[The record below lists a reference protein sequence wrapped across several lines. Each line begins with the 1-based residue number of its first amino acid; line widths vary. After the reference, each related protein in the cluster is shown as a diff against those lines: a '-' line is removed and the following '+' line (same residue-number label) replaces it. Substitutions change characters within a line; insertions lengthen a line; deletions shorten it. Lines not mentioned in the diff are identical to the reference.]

1 MTNFLT
7 NLNFSLKLLVYSQAK
22 GASKYIS
29 ATEEPS
35 PDELFPKMKRKES
48 NKCAQAEL
56 NLLAK
61 LIGTNELSFDQNNSK
76 EAIRINLF
84 DHDPDHPV
92 EEPQVKVEKSTK
104 KASVGT
110 LEFDLKTVGRKRDE
124 HIEKLVGELNIKDDN
139 EEVGDEDD
147 LLALMDK
154 AT

>member
-1 MTNFLT
+1 
-7 NLNFSLKLLVYSQAK
+7 
-22 GASKYIS
+22 
-29 ATEEPS
+29 
-35 PDELFPKMKRKES
+35 MKRKES

-61 LIGTNELSFDQNNSK
+61 LIGTNDLNFDPNNSK

-84 DHDPDHPV
+84 DHDHPDQDLHSQ
-92 EEPQVKVEKSTK
+92 EEPKVKIEKSTK

-124 HIEKLVGELNIKDDN
+124 HIEKLVGELNIREDN
-139 EEVGDEDD
+139 QDVGDEED

-154 AT
+154 ATWTT